1 MRPRGQQRDVLLCL
15 ERLQQQLTD
24 TDTQTE
30 LYKMIEYPNGK
41 RKLDGINHIAMAAQQ
56 RG

>member
-15 ERLQQQLTD
+15 ERLQQQLTN
-24 TDTQTE
+24 TETQTE